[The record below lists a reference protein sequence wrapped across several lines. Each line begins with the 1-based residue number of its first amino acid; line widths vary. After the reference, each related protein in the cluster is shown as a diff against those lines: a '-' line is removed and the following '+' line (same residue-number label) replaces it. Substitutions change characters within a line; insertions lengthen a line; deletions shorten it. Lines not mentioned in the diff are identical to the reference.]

1 MFKKALHNDAKDCK
15 QRLESLSSLF
25 SKSYVCKMSSVLSE
39 TRSGRKF
46 QNPQAG
52 RAYVFE
58 KLLFRDG
65 SAWTVGLTV

>member
-1 MFKKALHNDAKDCK
+1 
-15 QRLESLSSLF
+15 
-25 SKSYVCKMSSVLSE
+25 MSSVLSE

-58 KLLFRDG
+58 KLPFRDG
-65 SAWTVGLTV
+65 SAWTVGLTVEIKLRFQISQSG